1 MFSFL
6 KFSTNLAHSPKIILM
21 LAVMLFAGFFMTRLT
36 KLLHLPHVTGY
47 ILAGV
52 AIGPHILGLV
62 DTDAIAR
69 MDFVNDIALAFI
81 AFGVGQYFKTVTLRQ
96 SGHKIVAITLWESL
110 SAAVLVTASMYFL
123 FHFSLPFSLL
133 LGAIGCAT
141 APASTIMTIQ
151 QYDAK
156 WPFCRPDLTKSSHWT
171 MLLP

>member
-21 LAVMLFAGFFMTRLT
+21 LAVMLFAGLFMTRLT

-81 AFGVGQYFKTVTLRQ
+81 AFGVGQYFKTVTLR
-96 SGHKIVAITLWESL
+96 
-110 SAAVLVTASMYFL
+110 
-123 FHFSLPFSLL
+123 
-133 LGAIGCAT
+133 
-141 APASTIMTIQ
+141 
-151 QYDAK
+151 
-156 WPFCRPDLTKSSHWT
+156 
-171 MLLP
+171 

>member
-62 DTDAIAR
+62 DTDA
-69 MDFVNDIALAFI
+69 M
-81 AFGVGQYFKTVTLRQ
+81 TLRWPLLLLV
-96 SGHKIVAITLWESL
+96 SASILRLLPCGKADTRSL
-110 SAAVLVTASMYFL
+110 PSLFGNLCRLQFWSLRPCTFCFTFPCPFL
-123 FHFSLPFSLL
+123 FF
-133 LGAIGCAT
+133 
-141 APASTIMTIQ
+141 
-151 QYDAK
+151 
-156 WPFCRPDLTKSSHWT
+156 
-171 MLLP
+171 